1 MNAVWLSLIAIVA
14 TLLAILSMR
23 QAQTAEGLRRT
34 TILGVGLLV
43 IGLAVAAVV
52 FLLL

>member
-1 MNAVWLSLIAIVA
+1 MNPVWLTLIAIVA
-14 TLLAILSMR
+14 TLLAILSMN
-23 QAQTAEGLRRT
+23 QARDSEGAART
-34 TILGVGLLV
+34 TRIGIGLLV